1 MKPDFM
7 SILQTPWG
15 DFGIYAGME
24 GITEIRYH
32 PEQTDMPP
40 VPYDLKHAWN
50 AYETGLSDSLH
61 LPLDL
66 TAEPQVQL
74 LYLAVRSIP
83 RGETRELTDVIRGT
97 ELTLEAAQE
106 ALDACPLPLAIPLHR
121 VLQYRGLP
129 EEVCRA
135 IRQFEAE
142 HPRLPKPEIPWIK
155 K

>member
-15 DFGIYAGME
+15 DFGICAGME

-66 TAEPQVQL
+66 TASPEEHL
-74 LYLAVRSIP
+74 LLLTVRTIP
-83 RGETRELTDVIRGT
+83 RGECRSLEEVAACCGMPAEQAQVVLDV
-97 ELTLEAAQE
+97 
-106 ALDACPLPLAIPLHR
+106 CPLPLAIPLHR
-121 VLQYRGLP
+121 VDGYRGLP
-129 EEVCRA
+129 EDVVSA
-135 IRQFEAE
+135 IREFEIQ